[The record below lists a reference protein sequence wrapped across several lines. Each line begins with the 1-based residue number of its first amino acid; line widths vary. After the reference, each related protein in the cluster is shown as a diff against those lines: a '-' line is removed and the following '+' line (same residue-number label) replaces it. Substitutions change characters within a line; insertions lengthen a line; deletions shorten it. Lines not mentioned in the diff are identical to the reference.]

1 MTLDHVLLFLLIGR
15 LSKCSTLNFF
25 LFSFL
30 PFQATGKTPL
40 DRILLAMEQLVA
52 PTSLSFLSSAVGIV
66 VLLFS
71 PFQFVRINFFVP
83 LFVMLFA
90 TYFYGVFLLPV
101 LCSLM
106 PSYAATTSATSPIA
120 TIIAKNKVAP
130 ADPEPV
136 EEELVVPFSFGNDT
150 TQIASSGRPVDSSAM
165 ATESTQRNVTL

>member
-1 MTLDHVLLFLLIGR
+1 MER
-15 LSKCSTLNFF
+15 LSKSSTLCFF

-30 PFQATGKTPL
+30 VFQATGKTPL

-101 LCSLM
+101 VCSLM
-106 PSYAATTSATSPIA
+106 PSYAAATTAKSPTA

-136 EEELVVPFSFGNDT
+136 KEEFVVPFSFGDDST
-150 TQIASSGRPVDSSAM
+150 KVASSGVDADSA
-165 ATESTQRNVTL
+165 ARAAPGPTGNARQCTL

>member
-1 MTLDHVLLFLLIGR
+1 LTLDHVLLFLLIER
-15 LSKCSTLNFF
+15 LSKDSTLYFF

-30 PFQATGKTPL
+30 PFQASGKTPL
-40 DRILLAMEQLVA
+40 DRILLAMEQLAA

-71 PFQFVRINFFVP
+71 PFQFVQINFFVP

-106 PSYAATTSATSPIA
+106 PSYAATTTAKSPTVSIMN
-120 TIIAKNKVAP
+120 AKNKVAP

-136 EEELVVPFSFGNDT
+136 EEELVVSFSFGDDT
-150 TQIASSGRPVDSSAM
+150 TQMAGSGRDTVPAAM
-165 ATESTQRNVTL
+165 ATNSTQQSTF